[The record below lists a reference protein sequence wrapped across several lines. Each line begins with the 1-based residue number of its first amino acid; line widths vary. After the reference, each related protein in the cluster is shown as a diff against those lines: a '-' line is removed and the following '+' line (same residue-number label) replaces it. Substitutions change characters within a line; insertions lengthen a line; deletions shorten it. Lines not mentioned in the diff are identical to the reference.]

1 MLGRLPINAVT
12 LENDTLPPG
21 APQPG
26 AFRVIVTPGYVDTLG
41 LKVLEGRFYEE
52 ADMAPGQ
59 RLFVVDR
66 SRRRDGADAA

>member
-1 MLGRLPINAVT
+1 MLGRLPINAFT